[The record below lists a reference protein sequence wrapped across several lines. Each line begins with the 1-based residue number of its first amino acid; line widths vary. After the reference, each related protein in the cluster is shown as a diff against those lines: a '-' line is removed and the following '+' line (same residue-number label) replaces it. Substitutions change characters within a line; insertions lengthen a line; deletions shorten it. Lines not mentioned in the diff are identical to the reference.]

1 MSMTE
6 TKTIYCCGCNCD
18 TQARLTDGKEVYPH
32 RTDLYPLPFWKCDQ
46 CGSFV
51 GCHHKSAQRTR
62 PLGNIPTFE
71 IKLYRKEIHRIMDP
85 LWKSGRISR
94 SAIYK
99 MIGKHIG
106 HNYHTGEIKSVED
119 AKRVLAFVNSIRLP
133 S

>member
-1 MSMTE
+1 MK
-6 TKTIYCCGCNCD
+6 TKTIYCCGCGCD
-18 TQARLTDGKEVYPH
+18 IQARLTNGKEVYPH
-32 RTDLYPLPFWKCDQ
+32 RLDLHSLPFWKCDL
-46 CGSFV
+46 CKNFV
-51 GCHHKSAQRTR
+51 GCHHKSARRTK

-85 LWKSGRISR
+85 LWMSGRISR

-106 HNYHTGEIKSVED
+106 RNYHTGEIKSVEE
-119 AKRVLAFVNSIRLP
+119 AQRVLGFVKLIRLP

>member
-1 MSMTE
+1 MSTKE
-6 TKTIYCCGCNCD
+6 TKTIYCCGCHCD

-46 CGSFV
+46 CWNFV

-119 AKRVLAFVNSIRLP
+119 AKRVLEFVNSIRSP

>member
-1 MSMTE
+1 MSTTE
-6 TKTIYCCGCNCD
+6 TKTIYCCGCRCD
-18 TQARLTDGKEVYPH
+18 TQARLTGGKEVYPH

-46 CGSFV
+46 CGNFV

-71 IKLYRKEIHRIMDP
+71 IKLYRKEIHRVMDP

-119 AKRVLAFVNSIRLP
+119 AKRVLEFVNSIRLP